1 MPGLVT
7 LIFIKAANGIC
18 SESSE
23 GGGGVWGSR
32 NRSWTRCD
40 LWGGCP
46 FDPDRNADVAV
57 CGTAGDARQSARRR
71 DGVGMASSVTVWW
84 VSDTG

>member
-1 MPGLVT
+1 VT

-18 SESSE
+18 SESGE
-23 GGGGVWGSR
+23 GGALGGARLGSR

-46 FDPDRNADVAV
+46 FDPDRNADVTV
-57 CGTAGDARQSARRR
+57 CGTSDDAR
-71 DGVGMASSVTVWW
+71 
-84 VSDTG
+84 